1 MRLAESKKYEILNEI
16 AEKEGIIIFGG
27 SEDCEIPLGEL
38 RQAFAIDEKMYN
50 RSIEGLSVKDARA
63 EYTECV
69 EALAPEAVLLH
80 IGAADLVAFE
90 ENPLEFDNKYRE
102 LIEHIKS
109 RNPKCRIAVVSLR
122 NYDNDPV
129 ISNMN
134 THLKY
139 IAESEN
145 CEYGDIANRRVWN
158 PKNTKDAV
166 EFVYSIGFVRSL
178 KNKRSMYDLVK
189 ILFLE
194 CFSVSGTGRR

>member
-1 MRLAESKKYEILNEI
+1 MKTAERKKYEILNEL
-16 AEKEGIIIFGG
+16 AEKDGIVIFGG

-38 RQAFAIDEKMYN
+38 GQAFAIDAKMYN
-50 RSIEGLSVKDARA
+50 RSMVGLSVKDALPK
-63 EYTECV
+63 YKECV
-69 EALAPEAVLLH
+69 ETLAPEAVLLH
-80 IGAADLVAFE
+80 IGEADLAGFGE
-90 ENPLEFDNKYRE
+90 DPTGFDNKYRQ
-102 LIEHIKS
+102 LITYIKS
-109 RNPKCRIAVVSLR
+109 QNKKCRIAVVSLK

-178 KNKRSMYDLVK
+178 KNKRSLYDLVK
-189 ILFLE
+189 ILFCWE
-194 CFSVSGTGRR
+194 V